1 MLEINGQPISTCEEA
16 TELLK
21 CSSDVVRLKLLR
33 SSNRKGRHDV
43 TSGSPVSP
51 RRPERRYQRQ
61 NLPSLNIDSGMGS
74 NVSRHSEKGLTGRRT
89 QSHGNLCNG
98 NKIALPNVECILVPC
113 SGGVGPNDRD
123 KFCGSLPN
131 HLDSKHS
138 ELQAQCCN
146 GNNND
151 GEHDIPKNKR
161 NEVELRL
168 HPLHPPSALDPAG
181 LHDQGYGSERS
192 PEDEHPP
199 SVPGLLDLT
208 SKYSLVTRGM

>member
-1 MLEINGQPISTCEEA
+1 
-16 TELLK
+16 
-21 CSSDVVRLKLLR
+21 
-33 SSNRKGRHDV
+33 
-43 TSGSPVSP
+43 
-51 RRPERRYQRQ
+51 
-61 NLPSLNIDSGMGS
+61 MGS

-98 NKIALPNVECILVPC
+98 NKILPPNVECILVPC
-113 SGGVGPNDRD
+113 SDGVGPNDRNR
-123 KFCGSLPN
+123 FCGSLPN

-138 ELQAQCCN
+138 DLQAQSCN

-151 GEHDIPKNKR
+151 GENAIPKNKR

-168 HPLHPPSALDPAG
+168 QPLPPPSSTLDPAA

-199 SVPGLLDLT
+199 SLPGLLDLT
-208 SKYSLVTRGM
+208 SKYSFITRGT